1 MKRLY
6 IYELLGSLL
15 LGSCAAEAPFEGPG
29 EPERKLVEFPK
40 SALDF
45 DVMADEDIKVQT
57 RAGED
62 EVNLDDFVINF
73 LRNDGTNVKTVKYG
87 EMPDIIMLPQG
98 TYTISATYGDKSLDA
113 AWNNPVFD
121 GISGEFNV
129 TKDEISTIDPI
140 KCYLSNVKVN
150 IDFSSLLT
158 DAMSDDSYVEVKV
171 ANRTGLQYNKETGNK
186 SGYFRV
192 ENEETLVATFNG
204 KINGADV
211 SETKSLS
218 NITSGCLYQITFK
231 LHSTN
236 GSDVGDTD
244 AAVQIDA
251 TVNYENIQKDI
262 TVEDEPLTDSERPD
276 QGGTGNDDPGNDN
289 DPDNTD
295 NPDNPQNEGPTVT
308 PYRPEGSDPNAP
320 LVDINS
326 VNNANGLICAL
337 NVKSQAEG
345 GITAFNVV
353 IESPILTEDE
363 LKGIGLA
370 KNLNLI
376 DPGLND
382 KGEPMTDALSGL
394 GFPVENEVKGATNLN
409 FDITSF
415 MPMLSLLGSGEHSF
429 ILTITD
435 ANGTTEV
442 VLKIKS

>member
-1 MKRLY
+1 MKRQY
-6 IYELLGSLL
+6 IYSFLGSLL

-262 TVEDEPLTDSERPD
+262 TVEDEPLTDSERPN
-276 QGGTGNDDPGNDN
+276 QGGTGNDDPGNDD

-308 PYRPEGSDPNAP
+308 AEDPINIDEWNIAYEGLNC
-320 LVDINS
+320 V
-326 VNNANGLICAL
+326 L
-337 NVKSQAEG
+337 NVHSET
-345 GITAFNVV
+345 GITGFTVK
-353 IESPILTEDE
+353 IDSETLTKDILDGVNLSSEFDLITGLSVDGRDLSEALGGED
-363 LKGIGLA
+363 
-370 KNLNLI
+370 
-376 DPGLND
+376 
-382 KGEPMTDALSGL
+382 GL
-394 GFPVENEVKGATNLN
+394 GLPIKDEVKDQTDVE
-409 FDITSF
+409 FDVSSF
-415 MPMLSLLGSGEHSF
+415 MGLLGVYGAADHHFYLTVSDASGTRVVD
-429 ILTITD
+429 LKLR
-435 ANGTTEV
+435 TE
-442 VLKIKS
+442 